1 MLSLRNCAGAFVL
14 LASTMV
20 SQASYAASDFV
31 VTLLGTA
38 SPAPRPGRM
47 GPSTLVVVNG
57 QKLLFDTGRG
67 ATIRLW
73 QMRVPIG
80 SLDATFM
87 THYHSDHT
95 NGLPDVWLT
104 GWLASPYGSRKG
116 PSTSSAQPV

>member
-1 MLSLRNCAGAFVL
+1 MLSIRTCAKAFFFLVSIFL
-14 LASTMV
+14 

-57 QKLLFDTGRG
+57 QRLLFDAGRG
-67 ATIRLW
+67 ATVRLW
-73 QMRVPIG
+73 QLRVPIG
-80 SLDATFM
+80 SLDAAFL
-87 THYHSDHT
+87 THFHSDHT

-104 GWLASPYGSRKG
+104 GWIG
-116 PSTSSAQPV
+116 